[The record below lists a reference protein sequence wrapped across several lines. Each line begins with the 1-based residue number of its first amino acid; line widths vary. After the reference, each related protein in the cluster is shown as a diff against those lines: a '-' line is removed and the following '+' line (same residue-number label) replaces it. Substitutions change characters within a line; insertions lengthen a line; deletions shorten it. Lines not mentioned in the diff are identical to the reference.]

1 MVRQYSSW
9 KKNTT
14 TASQSRSG
22 TSRTKQNRTLTTT
35 TTATTTITSTLNESV
50 VHLESIDNSERLDS
64 SWRKKHQ
71 WYASTLIVNQHSISL
86 KWNSSLGVISDTLKY
101 IIVKGLSLLKWIKSL
116 GLNFLQI
123 YQCRKRRWHLCH
135 LSGFWNQ
142 FCIYSNNWDMGHV
155 CLNTDLVSSD
165 ARFCHWMHICVN
177 LQFIVT
183 SIFTFI

>member
-1 MVRQYSSW
+1 M
-9 KKNTT
+9 NE
-14 TASQSRSG
+14 SRCG
-22 TSRTKQNRTLTTT
+22 TSGLKL
-35 TTATTTITSTLNESV
+35 
-50 VHLESIDNSERLDS
+50 
-64 SWRKKHQ
+64 KKYKWYVKE
-71 WYASTLIVNQHSISL
+71 WYASTQNCESAFESDQSEIPLWAKKEGL
-86 KWNSSLGVISDTLKY
+86 SDTLKN
-101 IIVKGLSLLKWIKSL
+101 IIVKWLSRLKWIKSL